1 MQSAARWQVRGVA
14 ARMVRNRLVWV
25 VMAKVCGV
33 VMTVLPGYSWAPASS
48 IDQVVNVGTTCG
60 CPPIRP
66 ARPEV
71 GRLIAGRWPSGG
83 AEAP

>member
-1 MQSAARWQVRGVA
+1 MQSVARARVRVT
-14 ARMVRNRLVWV
+14 ARTARNRLVWV
-25 VMAKVCGV
+25 VMAKGCGV

-48 IDQVVNVGTTCG
+48 IDQVVNVGTACG
-60 CPPIRP
+60 CPPVRP

-71 GRLIAGRWPSGG
+71 GRLIAGCWPSGG